1 MTECYRFI
9 VSGRVQGV
17 FFRQSTV
24 DRARTLGLDG
34 WVRNRAD
41 GRVEGI
47 ASGLPE
53 ALARLREWLAQGPP
67 AAEVVKVEWLPET
80 EVPDEGFAVR
90 R

>member
-1 MTECYRFI
+1 MTECYRFT

-24 DRARTLGLDG
+24 DQARALGLDG

-41 GRVEGI
+41 GCVEGV
-47 ASGLPE
+47 AAGPAA
-53 ALARLREWLAQGPP
+53 ALARLRNWLAQGPP
-67 AAEVVKVEWLPET
+67 AAQVRRVDWVAEAER
-80 EVPDEGFAVR
+80 PDEGFTVR